1 MPHTYTMRTTMVIQ
15 DEIFA
20 SAKKLAAEKGSS
32 LSALV
37 NDALRRL
44 LKDPAPSPRVSPFRM
59 PTFGSHNAPV
69 DTPPNELGNVVEQ
82 GHLEPFSH

>member
-1 MPHTYTMRTTMVIQ
+1 MPHTYIMRTTMVIQ

-20 SAKKLAAEKGSS
+20 SAKKLAAEKGCS
-32 LSALV
+32 LSGLV

-44 LKDPAPSPRVSPFRM
+44 LKDPIPSSNSIPFRM
-59 PTFGSHNAPV
+59 PTFGKGYVPA
-69 DTPPNELGNVVEQ
+69 DTPPGEIGNLVEQ